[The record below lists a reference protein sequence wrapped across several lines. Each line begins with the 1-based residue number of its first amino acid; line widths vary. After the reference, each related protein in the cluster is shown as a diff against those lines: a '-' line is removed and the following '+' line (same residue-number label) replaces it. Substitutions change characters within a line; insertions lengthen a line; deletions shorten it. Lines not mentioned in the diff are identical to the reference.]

1 MPSLP
6 GYTAGGNRQES
17 WENMF
22 DRMRRGNGEGS
33 VAARPGTVGT
43 PGTRGAPYQ
52 NGPGEQPTSVGGP
65 AMPQGPG
72 HALADRRERQR
83 SEFGGLNLGAAF
95 FGWLV
100 AIGLGVLLVAILSA
114 AGTAIGITEI
124 ESVGEATDAA
134 DTIGIVGGILLF
146 ASLLIAYFAGGYVA
160 GRMSRFDGARQGF
173 GVWAVAL
180 VITLAV
186 AAAGALLGAKYNIF
200 AKLDLPRIPVDEG
213 TLTTGGAIALVA
225 ILIGTLIAAIL
236 GGKTGERYHR
246 KVDRVG
252 VPG

>member
-1 MPSLP
+1 MF
-6 GYTAGGNRQES
+6 
-17 WENMF
+17 ENL
-22 DRMRRGNGEGS
+22 RRGNQEGS
-33 VAARPGTVGT
+33 VRG
-43 PGTRGAPYQ
+43 GAPGSPPP
-52 NGPGEQPTSVGGP
+52 NANLGGRTAAAAP
-65 AMPQGPG
+65 PPSRPREPDDV
-72 HALADRRERQR
+72 HSDRHDRQR
-83 SEFGGLNLGAAF
+83 SKFGGLNWGAAF

-124 ESVGEATDAA
+124 ESVGEATDKA

-146 ASLLIAYFAGGYVA
+146 ACLLIAYFAGGYVA

-180 VITLAV
+180 LITIAV
-186 AAAGALLGAKYNIF
+186 AVAGALLGAKYNIF

-213 TLTTGGAIALVA
+213 TLTTGGAIALAA
-225 ILIGTLIAAIL
+225 IVLGTLLFAIL

-246 KVDRVG
+246 KIDRA
-252 VPG
+252 